1 MFERKGLILLFLIV
15 IGSLASGLM
24 LVLSREAATLK
35 AMKSAVEMC
44 NEQNLLIDH
53 IEISRVTLIIDIE
66 TKSLVWH
73 VDMGGS
79 LVRRAGDE
87 VSFVLGTSIF
97 VDLFT
102 GKIIICTGY
111 GGSDL

>member
-24 LVLSREAATLK
+24 LVLSREAATMR
-35 AMKSAVEMC
+35 AMNSAMEMY
-44 NEQNLLIDH
+44 NGKNLLIEH
-53 IEISRVTLIIDIE
+53 IEIRRIRLEINRE
-66 TKSLVWH
+66 TQSLVWR

-87 VSFVLGTSIF
+87 VGFVLGTTIF

-102 GKIIICTGY
+102 GKITWGIIV
-111 GGSDL
+111 D

>member
-35 AMKSAVEMC
+35 AMKSAVEMY
-44 NEQNLLIDH
+44 NGKNLLIDY
-53 IEISRVTLIIDIE
+53 IEIRKVTLELDLE
-66 TKSLVWH
+66 TKSLGWR

-79 LVRRAGDE
+79 IIRRAGEE
-87 VSFVLGTSIF
+87 VGFVLGTFIF

-111 GGSDL
+111 GGSDI